1 VQKYHVDDPKV
12 QHDADAFAAG
22 NTAMLFREAWVI
34 GQIQK
39 TNPNLD
45 YGVAQIPA
53 WTAGGPFKTLLQHN
67 GINVSGKSRNQQA
80 AWDFV
85 KFLTNPQG
93 ALTLTQLSGWVS
105 ARQGVDWA
113 PLLQKIPQYEVFLKP
128 PANQQ
133 FYLEPVLSAFDEIE
147 SRLAE
152 QLPAAYIDASLKDNP
167 TKQAQLI
174 HRWAQQTDQLLKD
187 ADLYGTT

>member
-1 VQKYHVDDPKV
+1 MSTIPKV
-12 QHDADAFAAG
+12 QHDADAFVAG

-39 TNPNLD
+39 NNPTLD

-53 WTAGGPFKTLLQHN
+53 WTAGGPFKTLLQHD

-85 KFLTNPQG
+85 KFLTNPQSALHADRAQRLGVG
-93 ALTLTQLSGWVS
+93 AAGRGLVAAAAEDPAIRGVPEAAGEPAILSRAG
-105 ARQGVDWA
+105 ARALGRDR
-113 PLLQKIPQYEVFLKP
+113 EP
-128 PANQQ
+128 P
-133 FYLEPVLSAFDEIE
+133 
-147 SRLAE
+147 RR
-152 QLPAAYIDASLKDNP
+152 PAARAPISIRALKDNP
-167 TKQAQLI
+167 TKQAALI
-174 HRWAQQTDQLLKD
+174 HRWAQQTDQLLKE